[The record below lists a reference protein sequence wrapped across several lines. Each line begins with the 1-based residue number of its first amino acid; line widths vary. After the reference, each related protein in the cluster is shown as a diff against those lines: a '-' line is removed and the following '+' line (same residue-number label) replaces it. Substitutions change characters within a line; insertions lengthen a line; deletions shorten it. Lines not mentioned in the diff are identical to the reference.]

1 MLSQELL
8 TKVIGFAAQAGDM
21 DAVAELTGIL
31 NDTYINP
38 APEKKKRAS
47 NNTSGYCQ
55 LDAETGKLIA
65 KFQTVKECN
74 VALGKK
80 ETASNVSD
88 ALLETTSASLYS
100 LMCLTIINAFAGTI
114 DKPKL
119 GLNAIVL
126 QNSIILDR
134 SLSVVFIVFL

>member
-88 ALLETTSASLYS
+88 A
-100 LMCLTIINAFAGTI
+100 CRAFRAGKSNFAWGYKWVYGEDY
-114 DKPKL
+114 DKVNK
-119 GLNAIVL
+119 
-126 QNSIILDR
+126 
-134 SLSVVFIVFL
+134 